1 MTMSLVV
8 RDGDAFGMI
17 VASSSPAVASR
28 CVHLRAG
35 VGAVASQ
42 NVTNPHL
49 GAIALDALAGG
60 ADARAALDA
69 ATAADGHPDHRQL
82 IVVDRTGG
90 SAVHTGRHAL
100 GIHHHRTSENAA
112 AAGNMLHEASVVDA
126 LLDGYTESDSPFLEQ
141 RLLDGLAAAIAAG
154 GEAGPVRSAGVQVTE
169 DVPWPVTDLRVDW
182 HDDPVAELRRLWSVW
197 APQKSDYRTRGLDPT
212 AAPSYGVPGDL

>member
-1 MTMSLVV
+1 VTFSLVV
-8 RDGDAFGMI
+8 RDELSFGMI
-17 VASSSPAVASR
+17 ICSSSPAVASR

-49 GAIALDALAGG
+49 GAVALDALGHG

-69 ATAADGHPDHRQL
+69 ALKSEQHPDHRQL
-82 IVVDRTGG
+82 VVVDKTG
-90 SAVHTGRHAL
+90 AVALHSGTKAL
-100 GIHHHRTSENAA
+100 GIFHHSSTRNAA
-112 AAGNMLHEASVVDA
+112 AAGNMLRDKDVIET
-126 LLDGYTESDSPFLEQ
+126 LLSGFTESTASTLEQ
-141 RLLDGLAAAIAAG
+141 RLLDGLSAAMAAG
-154 GEAGPVRSAGVQVTE
+154 GEAGPVHSAGLQVTE

-182 HDDPVAELRRLWSVW
+182 HDEPVWELQRLWNVW
-197 APQKSDYRTRGLDPT
+197 EPQKADYRTRGLDPT